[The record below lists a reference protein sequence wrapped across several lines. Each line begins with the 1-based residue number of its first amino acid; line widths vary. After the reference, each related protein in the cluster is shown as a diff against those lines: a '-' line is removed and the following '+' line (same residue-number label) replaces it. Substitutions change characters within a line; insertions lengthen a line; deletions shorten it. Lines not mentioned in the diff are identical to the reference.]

1 MKIESTEQLNVAIHD
16 IDSNSENFEI
26 LYVYPEDDSPTS
38 SPAKVVPSP
47 LEDSE
52 KSDTSSSKSDRSTY
66 QKRFSK
72 EVRRRDKDVCLL
84 CQSKDALIGAHIV
97 NAEIKL
103 SEEEKEALDMFDA
116 SDKYAV
122 YNGLLLCSNC
132 HSMYDNWQLGIDEDG
147 YLIKRVG
154 DSWVRD
160 MTVNVYPDPSD
171 KKSSPKNP
179 LSILLKWKYDRFV
192 SKRDKTMTILYNGF
206 RDLFSSPSKNK
217 R

>member
-1 MKIESTEQLNVAIHD
+1 
-16 IDSNSENFEI
+16 
-26 LYVYPEDDSPTS
+26 
-38 SPAKVVPSP
+38 
-47 LEDSE
+47 
-52 KSDTSSSKSDRSTY
+52 
-66 QKRFSK
+66 
-72 EVRRRDKDVCLL
+72 
-84 CQSKDALIGAHIV
+84 
-97 NAEIKL
+97 
-103 SEEEKEALDMFDA
+103 MFDA
-116 SDKYAV
+116 SDKYAL